1 LFADRLSGSTPHA
14 YIQRIFEILHAER
27 VESDLPISHR
37 MGQLLS
43 INVGLPRDVPW
54 RGEKVHTAIWKKP
67 VQGRIAVRRLNME
80 GDGQGDLA
88 GHGGEHRAVMVY
100 QMDAYR
106 YWEAQLGRK
115 DFSFGQFGENFTV
128 AGLPDDEVCIGDRYR
143 IGSALFEVTQP
154 RVTCYRVGIRMA
166 EPAMAALLVSHHR
179 PGFYFRVLEE
189 GEVGAGDEITK
200 VTDGPGRI
208 TVADIDALL
217 YLPNPSREQ
226 LERSLRVP
234 ALSQGWK
241 TSLEAIAE
249 QKTSEG
255 GNPGL
260 KASSG
265 PPPAWP
271 GFRPLR
277 VASVDRE
284 AANVVSLSIEQTD
297 GAPLPAALPG
307 QFLVLR
313 LRTTPNGPTLLRNY
327 SMSGMPGARTY
338 RVSVKRETNG
348 VVSSY
353 LFDHEHV
360 GDILEVSA
368 PRGGFILRSGDSPV
382 VLLSAGIG
390 ATPVLAMLHSLSFA
404 ASRREIWWIYGAR
417 NRAEHPF
424 AKESRG
430 LLQTLVNSRSHI
442 VYSKPDS
449 GDEPGVDYD
458 SVGHVDTPL
467 LDRLGVTRDADFY
480 LCGPPSFLKQ
490 LTEGLKTWGA
500 DSTRIHEEVFGQEAP
515 ITPGIVPSSRPPVHA
530 PAGEPGTGPQIS
542 FTRSGLT
549 VSWDSRFSSLL
560 ELAEACDVPVQWSC
574 RTGVCHTCECALI
587 GGTVHYDPDPLEP
600 PAAGNVLICCSTPSG
615 DVEVDL

>member
-1 LFADRLSGSTPHA
+1 MSHVSFR
-14 YIQRIFEILHAER
+14 YYRQRRGIKSAKELTGVGNLMAR
-27 VESDLPISHR
+27 
-37 MGQLLS
+37 LLS
-43 INVGLPRDVPW
+43 INVGLPRDVAW
-54 RGEKVHTAIWKKP
+54 RGENVHTAIWKLP
-67 VQGRIAVRRLNME
+67 VQGRIAVRRLNVE

-100 QMDAYR
+100 QMGAYR
-106 YWEAQLGRK
+106 YWEAQLGRN

-200 VTDGPGRI
+200 VADGPERI
-208 TVADIDALL
+208 TVANIDALL
-217 YLPNPSREQ
+217 YLPNPSREE
-226 LERSLRVP
+226 LEKSLRVP
-234 ALSQGWK
+234 ALSAGWK
-241 TSLEAIAE
+241 TSLKALAE
-249 QKTSEG
+249 

-260 KASSG
+260 KASTG

-271 GFRPLR
+271 GFRPMHVTRL
-277 VASVDRE
+277 E
-284 AANVVSLSIEQTD
+284 HETANVLSLYLGKPD
-297 GAPLPAALPG
+297 GTSPPAGLPG

-313 LRTTPNGPTLLRNY
+313 LRTKPDGPTLLRNY
-327 SMSGMPGARTY
+327 SMSDVAGAGSY
-338 RVSVKRETNG
+338 RVSVKHELNG
-348 VVSSY
+348 AVSSY
-353 LFDHEHV
+353 LHNHVQV
-360 GDILEVSA
+360 GDSIEVSA
-368 PRGGFILRSGDSPV
+368 PRGGFTLGSGDGPV

-390 ATPVLAMLHSLSFA
+390 ATPVLAMLHSLASA
-404 ASRREIWWIYGAR
+404 PSRREIWWIYGAR

-442 VYSKPDS
+442 VYSKPDPE
-449 GDEPGVDYD
+449 DKPGIDFD

-467 LDRLGVTRDADFY
+467 FDRLGVAREADFY

-500 DSTRIHEEVFGQEAP
+500 DSTRIHSEVFGQEAP
-515 ITPGIVPSSRPPVHA
+515 ITPGIARTSRPPVHA
-530 PAGEPGTGPQIS
+530 PAGEPGIGPQIS

-549 VSWDSRFSSLL
+549 VPWDSRFSSLL

-574 RTGVCHTCECALI
+574 RTGVCHTCECPLI
-587 GGTVHYDPDPLEP
+587 GGAVQYQPDPLEP
-600 PAAGNVLICCSTPSG
+600 PTAGNVLICCSRPSG
-615 DVEVDL
+615 EVVVDL

>member
-1 LFADRLSGSTPHA
+1 
-14 YIQRIFEILHAER
+14 
-27 VESDLPISHR
+27 
-37 MGQLLS
+37 MGRLLS
-43 INVGLPRDVPW
+43 VNVGLPRDVAW
-54 RGEKVHTAIWKKP
+54 RGETVHTAIWKQP
-67 VQGRIAVRRLNME
+67 VQGRTVVRRLNVE

-106 YWEAQLGRK
+106 YWEAQLGRN

-128 AGLPDDEVCIGDRYR
+128 DGLADDEVCIGDRYR

-166 EPAMAALLVSHHR
+166 EPAMAAQLVSNHR

-189 GEVGAGDEITK
+189 GEVGAGDEIVK
-200 VTDGPGRI
+200 VGDGPERI

-241 TSLEAIAE
+241 TSLKAIAE

-271 GFRPLR
+271 GFRPLH
-277 VASVDRE
+277 VARMDRE
-284 AANVVSLSIEQTD
+284 AANVVSLSIEQTG

-313 LRTTPNGPTLLRNY
+313 LRTTPNGPMLLRNY

-353 LFDHEHV
+353 VYDHVHA

-368 PRGGFILRSGDSPV
+368 PRGGFLLRSGDAPV

-390 ATPVLAMLHSLSFA
+390 ATPVLAMLHSLSSA
-404 ASRREIWWIYGAR
+404 ASRREVWWIYGAR

-449 GDEPGVDYD
+449 GDQPGVDYD

-490 LTEGLKTWGA
+490 LTQGLKTWGA
-500 DSTRIHEEVFGQEAP
+500 DSTRIHAEVFGPEAP
-515 ITPGIVPSSRPPVHA
+515 ITPGIAGSSRPPVHA
-530 PAGEPGTGPQIS
+530 PAGAPGTGPQTS

-549 VSWDSRFSSLL
+549 VPWDSRFSSLL

-587 GGTVHYDPDPLEP
+587 GGTVQYEPDPLEP
-600 PAAGNVLICCSTPSG
+600 PATGNVLICCSRPSA
-615 DVEVDL
+615 DIEVDL

>member
-1 LFADRLSGSTPHA
+1 
-14 YIQRIFEILHAER
+14 
-27 VESDLPISHR
+27 
-37 MGQLLS
+37 
-43 INVGLPRDVPW
+43 
-54 RGEKVHTAIWKKP
+54 
-67 VQGRIAVRRLNME
+67 
-80 GDGQGDLA
+80 
-88 GHGGEHRAVMVY
+88 MVY

-106 YWEAQLGRK
+106 YWETQLGRN

-128 AGLPDDEVCIGDRYR
+128 DGLPDAEVCIGDRYR

-189 GEVGAGDEITK
+189 GDVGAGDEITK
-200 VTDGPGRI
+200 VAGGPEQI
-208 TVADIDALL
+208 TVANIDALL
-217 YLPNPSREQ
+217 YLPNPSRDQ
-226 LERSLRVP
+226 LDSSLRVP
-234 ALSQGWK
+234 ALSPGWK
-241 TSLEAIAE
+241 TSLRAIVE
-249 QKTSEG
+249 QRTSEG

-277 VASVDRE
+277 VARVDRE
-284 AANVVSLSIEQTD
+284 AANVVSLSIEETD
-297 GAPLPAALPG
+297 GTPLPAALPG

-313 LRTTPNGPTLLRNY
+313 LRITPNGPMLLRNY

-338 RVSVKRETNG
+338 RISVKRETNG
-348 VVSSY
+348 LVSSY
-353 LFDHEHV
+353 LFDHV
-360 GDILEVSA
+360 NAGDVLEVSA
-368 PRGGFILRSGDSPV
+368 PRGGFILRAGDAPV

-390 ATPVLAMLHSLSFA
+390 ATPVLAMLHSLSSA
-404 ASRREIWWIYGAR
+404 ASRREVWWIYGAR

-430 LLQTLVNSRSHI
+430 LLQALVNSRSHI

-467 LDRLGVTRDADFY
+467 LDRIGVARDAEFY
-480 LCGPPSFLKQ
+480 LCGPPSFLRD
-490 LTEGLKTWGA
+490 LTSGLKTWGA
-500 DSTRIHEEVFGQEAP
+500 DSTRIHAEVFGPEAP
-515 ITPGIVPSSRPPVHA
+515 ITPGIAQSSRPPVHV
-530 PAGEPGTGPQIS
+530 PAGEPGMGPQIS

-549 VSWDSRFSSLL
+549 VPWDSRFSSLL
-560 ELAEACDVPVQWSC
+560 EFAEACDVPVQWSC

-587 GGTVHYDPDPLEP
+587 GGSVQYQPDFLEP
-600 PAAGNVLICCSTPSG
+600 PATGNLLICCSRPSG
-615 DVEVDL
+615 DIEVDL

>member
-1 LFADRLSGSTPHA
+1 
-14 YIQRIFEILHAER
+14 
-27 VESDLPISHR
+27 

-43 INVGLPRDVPW
+43 INVGLPRDVAW
-54 RGEKVHTAIWKKP
+54 RGEKVHTAIWKQP
-67 VQGRIAVRRLNME
+67 VQGRIRVRRLNVE
-80 GDGQGDLA
+80 GDGQGDLT

-100 QMDAYR
+100 QMDAYH

-115 DFSFGQFGENFTV
+115 NFSFGQFGENFTV
-128 AGLPDDEVCIGDRYR
+128 AGLADDEVSIGDRYR

-189 GEVGAGDEITK
+189 GDVGAGDEITK
-200 VTDGPGRI
+200 VADGPEHI
-208 TVADIDALL
+208 TVANIDALL

-234 ALSQGWK
+234 ALSEGWK
-241 TSLEAIAE
+241 TSLRAIAE

-260 KASSG
+260 KASTG

-271 GFRPLR
+271 GFRPMHVTRLE
-277 VASVDRE
+277 RE
-284 AANVVSLSIEQTD
+284 TANVVSLYFEQPD
-297 GAPLPAALPG
+297 GTSLPVALAG

-313 LRTTPNGPTLLRNY
+313 LRTTPDGPMLLRNY
-327 SMSGMPGARTY
+327 SMSGTTGAGTY
-338 RVSVKRETNG
+338 RVSVKREVNG

-353 LFDHEHV
+353 LYDHVHA

-368 PRGGFILRSGDSPV
+368 PRGGFTLRSGDAPV

-390 ATPVLAMLHSLSFA
+390 ATPVLAMLHSLSSA

-417 NRAEHPF
+417 DRAEHPF

-430 LLQTLVNSRSHI
+430 LLETLVNSRSHI
-442 VYSKPDS
+442 VYSKPISEDKL
-449 GDEPGVDYD
+449 GVDYD

-467 LDRLGVTRDADFY
+467 LDRLGVARDADFY
-480 LCGPPSFLKQ
+480 LCGPPSFLRD
-490 LTEGLKTWGA
+490 LTAGLKTWGA
-500 DSTRIHEEVFGQEAP
+500 DSTRIHTEVFGPETP
-515 ITPGIVPSSRPPVHA
+515 ITPGIAPSSHPPVHP
-530 PAGEPGTGPQIS
+530 PAGKPGAGPQIS

-549 VSWDSRFSSLL
+549 VSWDSRFASLL
-560 ELAEACDVPVQWSC
+560 ELAEGCDVPAQWSC

-587 GGTVHYDPDPLEP
+587 GGTVQYQPDPLEP

-615 DVEVDL
+615 DVEIDL

>member
-1 LFADRLSGSTPHA
+1 
-14 YIQRIFEILHAER
+14 
-27 VESDLPISHR
+27 
-37 MGQLLS
+37 
-43 INVGLPRDVPW
+43 
-54 RGEKVHTAIWKKP
+54 
-67 VQGRIAVRRLNME
+67 VQGRIAARRLNLE

-88 GHGGEHRAVMVY
+88 GHGGENRAVMVY
-100 QMDAYR
+100 QMDAYH
-106 YWEAQLGRK
+106 YWETHFGRS

-143 IGSALFEVTQP
+143 IGSALFEVSQP
-154 RVTCYRVGIRMA
+154 RVTCYRLGIRME

-200 VTDGPGRI
+200 VADGPERI
-208 TVADIDALL
+208 TVAGIDALL
-217 YLPNPSREQ
+217 YLPNPSREL

-241 TSLEAIAE
+241 TSFKALLE
-249 QKTSEG
+249 QNSSES

-260 KASSG
+260 KASTG

-271 GFRPLR
+271 GFRTMR
-277 VASVDRE
+277 VARLERE
-284 AANVVSLSIEQTD
+284 AASVVSLYLEQPE
-297 GAPLPAALPG
+297 GASLPPALPG

-313 LRTTPNGPTLLRNY
+313 LRKTPGGPLLLRNY
-327 SMSGMPGARTY
+327 SMSGMPCARSY
-338 RVSVKRETNG
+338 RVSVKREMHG
-348 VVSSY
+348 AVSSY
-353 LFDHEHV
+353 LNDHV
-360 GDILEVSA
+360 QAGDTLEVSA
-368 PRGGFILRSGDSPV
+368 PRGGFTLGSGDAPV
-382 VLLSAGIG
+382 VLISAGIG
-390 ATPVLAMLHSLSFA
+390 ATPVLAMLYSLSST

-442 VYSKPDS
+442 VYSKPNSEDK
-449 GDEPGVDYD
+449 PGVDYD

-467 LDRLGVTRDADFY
+467 LDRLGVTREADFY
-480 LCGPPSFLKQ
+480 LCGPPSFLRD
-490 LTEGLKTWGA
+490 LTAGLKTWGA
-500 DSTRIHEEVFGQEAP
+500 DSTRIHQEVFGSEAP
-515 ITPGIVPSSRPPVHA
+515 ITPGIARSSHPPVHA
-530 PAGEPGTGPQIS
+530 PAGKPGACPQIS

-560 ELAEACDVPVQWSC
+560 ELAEACDVPAQWSC

-587 GGTVHYDPDPLEP
+587 GGTVNYEPDPLEP
-600 PAAGNVLICCSTPSG
+600 PATGNVLICCSRPSG

>member
-1 LFADRLSGSTPHA
+1 MTTTVAVGT
-14 YIQRIFEILHAER
+14 
-27 VESDLPISHR
+27 
-37 MGQLLS
+37 LLS
-43 INVGLPRDVPW
+43 VNVGLPEDVQWEGRP
-54 RGEKVHTAIWKKP
+54 VHTGIWKSP
-67 VQGRIAVRRLNME
+67 VDGPQMVRRLNID
-80 GDGQGDLA
+80 GDGQGDLQ
-88 GHGGEHRAVMVY
+88 GHGGVNRAVYVY
-100 QMDAYR
+100 QIESHRSWSKFLNRD
-106 YWEAQLGRK
+106 
-115 DFSFGQFGENFTV
+115 DFTYGQFGENFTV
-128 AGLPDDEVCIGDRYR
+128 EGLADDEVCVGDRYR
-143 IGSALFEVTQP
+143 IGSALFEVSQP
-154 RVTCYRVGIRMA
+154 RVTCYRLGIRMA

-200 VTDGPGRI
+200 VADGPERI
-208 TVADIDALL
+208 TVANIDALL

-241 TSLEAIAE
+241 TSLKAIAE
-249 QKTSEG
+249 QKTAGG

-284 AANVVSLSIEQTD
+284 ASDVVSLSIEQTD
-297 GAPLPAALPG
+297 EAPLPAALPG

-313 LRTTPNGPTLLRNY
+313 LRTTPNGPMLLRNY
-327 SMSGMPGARTY
+327 SMSGTPGAGTY

-353 LFDHEHV
+353 LYDHAHA

-368 PRGGFILRSGDSPV
+368 PRGGFILRPGDAPV

-390 ATPVLAMLHSLSFA
+390 ATPVLAMLTSLASA
-404 ASRREIWWIYGAR
+404 ASRREFWWIYGAR

-458 SVGHVDTPL
+458 SVGRVDTPL

-490 LTEGLKTWGA
+490 LTQGLKTWGA
-500 DSTRIHEEVFGQEAP
+500 DSTRVHQEVFGPEAP
-515 ITPGIVPSSRPPVHA
+515 ITPGIARSSRLPVHP
-530 PAGEPGTGPQIS
+530 PAGEPGIGPQVS

-549 VSWDSRFSSLL
+549 VPWDSRFSSLL

-574 RTGVCHTCECALI
+574 RTGVCHTCESALI
-587 GGTVHYDPDPLEP
+587 GGSAHYQPDPLEP
-600 PAAGNVLICCSTPSG
+600 PAAGNLLICCSTPSG
-615 DVEVDL
+615 DIEVDL

>member
-1 LFADRLSGSTPHA
+1 MGRL
-14 YIQRIFEILHAER
+14 
-27 VESDLPISHR
+27 V
-37 MGQLLS
+37 S
-43 INVGLPRDVPW
+43 INVGLPRDVAW
-54 RGEKVHTAIWKKP
+54 RGEKVHTAIWKQP
-67 VQGRIAVRRLNME
+67 VQGRIAVRRLNVE

-88 GHGGEHRAVMVY
+88 GHGGENRAVMVY

-106 YWEAQLGRK
+106 HWEAQLGRK

-128 AGLPDDEVCIGDRYR
+128 DGLPDDEVCIGDRYR

-189 GEVGAGDEITK
+189 GEVGAGDEIVK
-200 VTDGPGRI
+200 VADGPERI

-241 TSLEAIAE
+241 TSLKAIAE

-260 KASSG
+260 KASGG
-265 PPPAWP
+265 PPPACS
-271 GFRPLR
+271 GFRSLR
-277 VASVDRE
+277 IARVDRE
-284 AANVVSLSIEQTD
+284 AANVVSLSIEQPD
-297 GAPLPAALPG
+297 GTPLPAALPG

-313 LRTTPNGPTLLRNY
+313 LRTIPNGPILLRNY
-327 SMSGMPGARTY
+327 SMSGRPGASTY
-338 RVSVKRETNG
+338 RVSVKRETEG

-353 LFDHEHV
+353 LNDHV
-360 GDILEVSA
+360 CAGDTLDVSA
-368 PRGGFILRSGDSPV
+368 PRGGFILRSGDAPV

-390 ATPVLAMLHSLSFA
+390 ATPVLAMLHSLASA

-449 GDEPGVDYD
+449 EGARAVDYD

-490 LTEGLKTWGA
+490 LAEGLKTWGA
-500 DSTRIHEEVFGQEAP
+500 DSTRIHMEVFGPEAP
-515 ITPGIVPSSRPPVHA
+515 ITPGIAPTSRPPVHA
-530 PAGEPGTGPQIS
+530 PAGEPGSGPQIS

-549 VSWDSRFSSLL
+549 VPWDSRFSSLL

-587 GGTVHYDPDPLEP
+587 GGTVNYQPDPLEP
-600 PAAGNVLICCSTPSG
+600 PAPGNLLICCSMPSG